1 MTTFKFKTNINCSGC
16 VKSVKGFLNDVKGL
30 KNWEVDTN
38 SPDKTLTVD
47 IDSENIEKIIEAVE
61 EAGFDITP
69 LLHQS

>member
-38 SPDKTLTVD
+38 SPDKTLTVE
-47 IDSENIEKIIEAVE
+47 IDSENIDKIIEAVE

>member
-30 KNWEVDTN
+30 KNWEVDTK
-38 SPDKTLTVD
+38 SPDKTLTVE
-47 IDSENIEKIIEAVE
+47 IDSENIDKIIEAVE